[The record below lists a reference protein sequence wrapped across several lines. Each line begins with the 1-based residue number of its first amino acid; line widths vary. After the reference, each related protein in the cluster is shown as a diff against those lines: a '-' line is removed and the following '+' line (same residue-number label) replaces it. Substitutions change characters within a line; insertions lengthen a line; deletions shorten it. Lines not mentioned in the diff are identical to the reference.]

1 MKRRF
6 MHIGFIRVIVV
17 AALAM
22 TASQLLAQKLETGF
36 LDQAVVVNKTEYR
49 YQVYVPREYSRS

>member
-6 MHIGFIRVIVV
+6 MHIGFIRVFVV

-22 TASQLLAQKLETGF
+22 AASQLSAQRLETGF
-36 LDQAVVVNKTEYR
+36 LDRAVVVNKTEYR
-49 YQVYVPREYSRS
+49 